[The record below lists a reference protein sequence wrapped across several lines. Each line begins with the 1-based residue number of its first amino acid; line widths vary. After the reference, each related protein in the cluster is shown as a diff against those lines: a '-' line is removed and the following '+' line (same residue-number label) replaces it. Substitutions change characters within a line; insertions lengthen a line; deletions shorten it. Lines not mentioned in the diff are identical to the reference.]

1 MYLIFLN
8 DDHTARKKGPPMTAI
23 RPMTAE
29 DIPQVEHIIDTET
42 AAEQQDAGEAGSEQ
56 PASRFVKSR
65 FHKEPAG
72 CFVAEDP
79 PHGVIGSVLSIAWG
93 SVAWLGPLAVHPEF
107 SGKGVEQQL
116 LQAVLDYWEPM
127 TLSAQ
132 GVETRPASPTQIE
145 LYASRGFR
153 PQFLTATLT
162 GAVDPDRPREP
173 IRQRSPSFE
182 LMRLSQ
188 LSDALEETMLAN
200 CRRISERHYP
210 GLDYGKELQS
220 VKELDLGDTLLL
232 AVGER
237 LYGFAICHV
246 APASE
251 ADADSCYVK
260 ALLIDPA
267 IDDQETLLAL
277 VEACEGYA
285 RMHQLKTVR
294 LGVNLACWEG
304 YQAVAGRGY
313 RMRQLRLRMVRP
325 IDDLLSDPSPFHFND
340 WR

>member
-1 MYLIFLN
+1 MI
-8 DDHTARKKGPPMTAI
+8 AI
-23 RPMTAE
+23 RPMTA
-29 DIPQVEHIIDTET
+29 DDVPQVERIIDTQT
-42 AAEQQDAGEAGSEQ
+42 AANPSDIDMARAPQ
-56 PASRFVKSR
+56 PESRLIKGR
-65 FHKEPAG
+65 FQKEPAG
-72 CFVAEDP
+72 CLVAEDP
-79 PHGVIGSVLSIAWG
+79 AQGLIGAVLSIAWG
-93 SVAWLGPLAVHPEF
+93 SIAWLGPLAVHADF
-107 SGKGVEQQL
+107 SGKGAERQL

-127 TLSAQ
+127 GLSAQ
-132 GVETRPASPTQIE
+132 GVETSPANPADIE
-145 LYASRGFR
+145 FYTTFGFR
-153 PQFLTATLT
+153 PQFLTATLV
-162 GAVDPDRPREP
+162 GDVDPAGPREP

-182 LMRLSQ
+182 LIRLSQ
-188 LSDALEETMLAN
+188 LSEALEETMLAN

-210 GLDYGKELQS
+210 GLDYGKELHS
-220 VKELDLGDTLLL
+220 VKELNLGDTLLL

-246 APASE
+246 AAGSE
-251 ADADSCYVK
+251 AAAESCYVK

-277 VEACEGYA
+277 IEACEGYA

-304 YQAVAGRGY
+304 YQAVAARGY
-313 RMRQLRLRMVRP
+313 QLRQLRLRMVRP

>member
-1 MYLIFLN
+1 M
-8 DDHTARKKGPPMTAI
+8 AVI
-23 RPMTAE
+23 RPMTAD
-29 DIPQVEHIIDTET
+29 DIPQVERIIAAET
-42 AAEQQDAGEAGSEQ
+42 AGRRGETGEAGPDQ
-56 PASRFVKSR
+56 TAGGLVKSR

-72 CFVAEDP
+72 CFVAEGP
-79 PHGVIGSVLSIAWG
+79 TLGMMGAVLSITWG
-93 SVAWLGPLAVHPEF
+93 TIAWLGPLAVHPKF
-107 SGKGVEQQL
+107 SEEGLEQQL
-116 LQAVLDYWEPM
+116 LRAVLAYWEAM

-132 GVETRPASPTQIE
+132 GAETSPDTPAQIE
-145 LYASRGFR
+145 LYASFGFR
-153 PQFLTATLT
+153 PQFLTATLV
-162 GAVDPDRPREP
+162 GAVDPDGPREP
-173 IRQRSPSFE
+173 VRQRSPSFE
-182 LMRLSQ
+182 LIRLSQ
-188 LSDALEETMLAN
+188 LSDALEETMLSQ

-237 LYGFAICHV
+237 LYGFAICHA
-246 APASE
+246 APESE

-285 RMHQLKTVR
+285 RMQKLKTVR

-304 YQAVAGRGY
+304 YRAVAGRGY
-313 RMRQLRLRMVRP
+313 QMRRLRLRMVRP
-325 IDDLLSDPSPFHFND
+325 VDELLSDPSPFHFND